1 MRKVLL
7 ATTALVAMSVTGA
20 QADVSVSGGM
30 DFQYSTADGADD
42 SASVDGNIK
51 IVGTVV
57 TDTGLTVT
65 VTQNNTLQK
74 VSQTAA
80 INSTT
85 NTNPGSV
92 EDAFM
97 TVAGDFGTVILGATD
112 MVNDRNDGALG
123 INNDVFTLQAV
134 AHGTLIGT
142 DTSDSTAANIGFESP
157 SMNGMKVYAGAVP
170 NGGSQVGAN
179 FALGGISMM
188 VQTAS
193 GFTDGM
199 DETSVGAKMGVG
211 ALTVAMGKKQEDT
224 NGTKVDSMDLT
235 LKYAVNDAMTVSFLV
250 EEGKSGTVKHE
261 NQGLEVKYA
270 IAPGLNAYVGTTT
283 VDTAGTSSSGAAAAL
298 SVSF

>member
-30 DFQYSTADGADD
+30 DFQYSTADDADD

-65 VTQNNTLQK
+65 VTQNNTLQR
-74 VSQTAA
+74 VFQAAGTAA
-80 INSTT
+80 NA
-85 NTNPGSV
+85 GSV

-97 TVAGDFGTVILGATD
+97 TVSGDFGTLILGETD

-123 INNDVFTLQAV
+123 INNDVFTLQPV
-134 AHGTLIGT
+134 AHGTHIGT

-157 SMNGMKVYAGAVP
+157 TMNGMKVYAGAVP
-170 NGGSQVGAN
+170 NGGSQMGAN
-179 FALGGISMM
+179 FQIGGISVMA
-188 VQTAS
+188 QTANS
-193 GFTDGM
+193 FGKG
-199 DETSVGAKMGVG
+199 DEVSVGAKMGVG
-211 ALTVAMGKKQEDT
+211 GATIAMGKKQEDLD
-224 NGTKVDSMDLT
+224 GTKIDSMDLT
-235 LKYAVNDAMTVSFLV
+235 IKYAVNDAMTVSFMV
-250 EEGKSGTVKHE
+250 EEGKAGTVKHE
-261 NQGLEVKYA
+261 NQGLEVAYS
-270 IAPGLNAYVGTTT
+270 IAPGLTAYVGTAN
-283 VDTAGTSSSGAAAAL
+283 VDTAGTSTSGAAAAL

>member
-30 DFQYSTADGADD
+30 DFQYSTADDADD

-65 VTQNNTLQK
+65 VTQNNSL
-74 VSQTAA
+74 QTAT
-80 INSTT
+80 SQ
-85 NTNPGSV
+85 V

-97 TVAGDFGTVILGATD
+97 TVAGDFGTLVLGQTD

-123 INNDVFTLQAV
+123 INNDVFTLQPV
-134 AHGTLIGT
+134 AHGANIGT

-157 SMNGMKVYAGAVP
+157 TMNGMKVYAGAVP
-170 NGGSQVGAN
+170 NGGSQMGAN
-179 FALGGISMM
+179 FQIGGISVMA
-188 VQTAS
+188 QTANS
-193 GFTDGM
+193 FGRG
-199 DETSVGAKMGVG
+199 DEVSVGAKMGVG
-211 ALTVAMGKKQEDT
+211 GATIAMGKKQEDL
-224 NGTKVDSMDLT
+224 NGTKIDSMDLT
-235 LKYAVNDAMTVSFLV
+235 IKYAVDDAVTVSFMV
-250 EEGKSGTVKHE
+250 EEGKAGTVKHE
-261 NQGLEVKYA
+261 NQGIEVAYS
-270 IAPGLNAYVGTTT
+270 IAPGLTAYVGTASI
-283 VDTAGTSSSGAAAAL
+283 DTAGTTNSGAAAAL

>member
-30 DFQYSTADGADD
+30 DFQYSTADDADD

-65 VTQNNTLQK
+65 VTQNNSL
-74 VSQTAA
+74 QTAT
-80 INSTT
+80 SQ
-85 NTNPGSV
+85 V

-97 TVAGDFGTVILGATD
+97 TVAGDFGTVILGQTD

-123 INNDVFTLQAV
+123 INNDVFTLQPV
-134 AHGTLIGT
+134 AHGANIGT

-157 SMNGMKVYAGAVP
+157 TMNGMKVYAGAVP
-170 NGGSQVGAN
+170 NGGSQMGAN
-179 FALGGISMM
+179 FQIGGISVMA
-188 VQTAS
+188 QTANS
-193 GFTDGM
+193 FGRG
-199 DETSVGAKMGVG
+199 DEVSVGAKMGVG
-211 ALTVAMGKKQEDT
+211 GATIAMGKKQEDL
-224 NGTKVDSMDLT
+224 NGTKIDSMDLT
-235 LKYAVNDAMTVSFLV
+235 IKYAVDDAVTVSFMV
-250 EEGKSGTVKHE
+250 EEGKAGTVKHE
-261 NQGLEVKYA
+261 NQGIEVAYS
-270 IAPGLNAYVGTTT
+270 IAPGLTAYVGTATI
-283 VDTAGTSSSGAAAAL
+283 DTAGTTNSGAAAAL

>member
-1 MRKVLL
+1 
-7 ATTALVAMSVTGA
+7 
-20 QADVSVSGGM
+20 
-30 DFQYSTADGADD
+30 
-42 SASVDGNIK
+42 
-51 IVGTVV
+51 
-57 TDTGLTVT
+57 
-65 VTQNNTLQK
+65 
-74 VSQTAA
+74 
-80 INSTT
+80 
-85 NTNPGSV
+85 
-92 EDAFM
+92 
-97 TVAGDFGTVILGATD
+97 

-142 DTSDSTAANIGFESP
+142 DASDSTAANIGFESP

-179 FALGGISMM
+179 FGLGGISMM

-235 LKYAVNDAMTVSFLV
+235 LKYAVDDAVTVSFLI
-250 EEGKSGTVKHE
+250 EEGSQVPSSMKTKALKSSMQLRLV
-261 NQGLEVKYA
+261 
-270 IAPGLNAYVGTTT
+270 
-283 VDTAGTSSSGAAAAL
+283 
-298 SVSF
+298 